1 MTVQYVNEN
10 YIYYSKGSSSAP
22 HRNYR
27 IDLSNGSETLIEYK
41 SGEAKVSD
49 GISYRVFRTD
59 SAALYY
65 TNNII
70 YFYQANDNDSYAIP
84 YKAFYEGLQLLTV
97 SNDGVFVVR
106 EEGDYYFYD
115 IVRYKFDR
123 DSKNVVFYG

>member
-10 YIYYSKGSSSAP
+10 YIYYSKGSSSSP

-41 SGEAKVSD
+41 SGQAKVSD
-49 GISYRVFRTD
+49 GISYKVFKTD

-65 TNNII
+65 TNSTI
-70 YFYQANDNDSYAIP
+70 YFYQANDDDSYAIP
-84 YKAFYEGLQLLTV
+84 YNAFYKGSQLLTV
-97 SNDGVFVVR
+97 SNDGVYVVK
-106 EEGDYYFYD
+106 EGGNYDFYD